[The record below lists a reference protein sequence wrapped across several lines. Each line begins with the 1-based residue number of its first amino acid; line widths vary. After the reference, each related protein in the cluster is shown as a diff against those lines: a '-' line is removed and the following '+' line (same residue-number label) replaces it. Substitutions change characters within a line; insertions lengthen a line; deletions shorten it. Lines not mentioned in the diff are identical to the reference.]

1 MGRVSCWKVTTRV
14 GRLEWL
20 SRLEVADQ
28 LQNGHSNNSP
38 QKYLYR
44 PLPPRGMSQP
54 IVLMRY
60 DNNGGKL
67 FKVGHNGQNQCPIP
81 RQSTDCN
88 SIKGSTANNVYN
100 WQPGT
105 SLCFTYSLPP
115 SSHPHYPFVTDIGRE
130 SIHRVI
136 SSLFIMP
143 AIICPVIVGHVL
155 FWILLLLWQSG
166 VPTTT
171 L

>member
-1 MGRVSCWKVTTRV
+1 MSGISYQLDRDSGIGTTWAELVAEKLQPELVDWNDYPDWKWPTNCR
-14 GRLEWL
+14 
-20 SRLEVADQ
+20 
-28 LQNGHSNNSP
+28 NGHSNNSP
-38 QKYLYR
+38 PRYLYR

-105 SLCFTYSLPP
+105 TLCSTYSLHP
-115 SSHPHYPFVTDIGRE
+115 STLPLCNRYWE
-130 SIHRVI
+130 RVH
-136 SSLFIMP
+136 SS
-143 AIICPVIVGHVL
+143 GN
-155 FWILLLLWQSG
+155 
-166 VPTTT
+166 
-171 L
+171 